1 MNEKIIFAGFG
12 GQGIM
17 LAGRILAQAAYLE
30 GNRVTWMPSYG
41 AEVRGGT
48 AHSMVVI
55 SGEEIASPVVREP
68 TSCIIMNN
76 PSLKKFEGKIA
87 LGGLMILNSSLVT
100 SNVTRDDINVVKL
113 ALTQIATDLGSVK
126 VANMVALGAYAT
138 IKKSVS
144 LKRLID
150 ALKCILPVHHHNLL
164 PLNEKALREGAKR
177 VKSRGKLYG
186 TR

>member
-17 LAGRILAQAAYLE
+17 LVGRLLAQAACME
-30 GNRVTWMPSYG
+30 RKQVTWMPSYG

-48 AHSMVVI
+48 AHSMVII

-76 PSLKKFEGKIA
+76 PSLKKFEGRITP
-87 LGGLMILNSSLVT
+87 GGLMILNSSLVT
-100 SNVTRDDINVVKL
+100 SDVTRDDINVVKL
-113 ALTQIATDLGSVK
+113 GVTQIATDLGSVK
-126 VANMVALGAYAT
+126 IANMVALGAYAT
-138 IKKSVS
+138 IKKNVS
-144 LKRLID
+144 LKKLID
-150 ALKCILPVHHHNLL
+150 ALKYILPVHHHNLL
-164 PLNEKALREGAKR
+164 SLNEKALREGAKR
-177 VKSRGKLYG
+177 VKGKGKLYG